1 MSDPHRGQG
10 LASSLAIP
18 LTILALGDS
27 LAAPIVS
34 REVFGNPG
42 TVHPVER
49 VETGRLF
56 EHGTMEERKRVV
68 RTFVEKL
75 TVDGSSQSGELR
87 IKRLPMPPSRSTG
100 SSFESLAGA
109 GFEPATFGL

>member
-1 MSDPHRGQG
+1 MMSPIKRSMAGPIG
-10 LASSLAIP
+10 RRISVGRA
-18 LTILALGDS
+18 T

-56 EHGTMEERKRVV
+56 EQGTMEERKRVV
-68 RTFVEKL
+68 RTSVEKL
-75 TVDGSSQSGELR
+75 TVDGSSQSGEFR
-87 IKRLPMPPSRSTG
+87 IKGLPMPPSRSTG
-100 SSFESLAGA
+100 SPFERLAGA